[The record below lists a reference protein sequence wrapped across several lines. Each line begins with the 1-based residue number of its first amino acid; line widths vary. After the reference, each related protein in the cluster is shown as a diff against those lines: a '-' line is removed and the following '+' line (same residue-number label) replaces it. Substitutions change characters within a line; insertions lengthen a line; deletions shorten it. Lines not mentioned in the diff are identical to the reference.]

1 MDTSFV
7 HAQLSNRLG
16 VADEA
21 CAEYIFQ
28 LAEDE
33 SMDRDEKRAILVE
46 FLAAALDNAC
56 NEAEVDA
63 VVVEI
68 LDGMEKEKEKEMLKV
83 AEAEKERQ
91 RAKELEE
98 LEKEKNSAAADPSD
112 TQQSTKKILTKEERK
127 ARERLLR
134 QYGYEV
140 DECIENENGEV
151 EFLYSGSST
160 ASAPVAAMA
169 NTNVQRVK
177 EAEAQKK
184 AGMQRAH
191 AEKVQRD
198 KDARAKQ
205 LADIEKKK
213 TKTQKQEKR
222 RM

>member
-1 MDTSFV
+1 MDTAFV

-46 FLAAALDNAC
+46 FLGAALDNAC

-98 LEKEKNSAAADPSD
+98 LEKEKNNAADPSE
-112 TQQSTKKILTKEERK
+112 TQQSTKKVLTKEERN

-140 DECIENENGEV
+140 DECVENENGEV

-169 NTNVQRVK
+169 NTNVQRVR

-184 AGMQRAH
+184 ASMQKAH

-213 TKTQKQEKR
+213 AKTQKQEKR